1 MDVLC
6 YLRLLRWVENTC
18 IFYILILLSTISQEE
33 IVAETDPENFGE
45 EVAAAKRTLENLNKS
60 LRMNDGQF
68 EPKTIH

>member
-18 IFYILILLSTISQEE
+18 IFYILILSTCPQEE

-60 LRMNDGQF
+60 MRMNDGQF
-68 EPKTIH
+68 EPKTIN